1 MQACGFAQYASDPS
15 KQHKEEFE
23 FMGIADI
30 SLVTIE
36 SQTNP
41 VVGLLYTPEEKS
53 SQAAVLGH
61 GYSGSKQD
69 MAPLA
74 QSLCSEG
81 YHVFIPDMRG
91 HKLGGTGGYLSSL
104 DDVAEDLETSVRFLK
119 QNIGASSVALCGHSM
134 SGGAAAKTAA
144 LCEDVDSLILLAVS
158 LRPPDIGLPPKA
170 LKLTKLRSMYVY
182 GAPALEARQQ
192 IQIMLREYM
201 GRVPGKPVLLVT
213 GKDDRFNTA
222 EQCQALL
229 DMAQGPKCLKVV
241 NTDHFGVPLRCA
253 NEVIEWL
260 AGQRA
265 AD

>member
-1 MQACGFAQYASDPS
+1 
-15 KQHKEEFE
+15 
-23 FMGIADI
+23 MGIADI

-81 YHVFIPDMRG
+81 YHVFVPDIRG

-104 DDVAEDLETSVRFLK
+104 DDVAEDLETCVRFLK
-119 QNIGASSVALCGHSM
+119 ANTGASRIALCGHSM
-134 SGGAAAKTAA
+134 SGGAAAKTATI
-144 LCEDVDSLILLAVS
+144 CEDVDSLILLAVS
-158 LRPPDIGLPPKA
+158 LRPLDIGLPPKA
-170 LKLTKLRSMYVY
+170 LQLTRMRSMYVH
-182 GAPALEARQQ
+182 GAPALETRQQ
-192 IQIMLREYM
+192 IQDMLREYM
-201 GRVPGKPVLLVT
+201 GRVPGKPVLLVI
-213 GKDDRFNTA
+213 GKDDKFNTA
-222 EQCQALL
+222 EHGQALL
-229 DMAQGPKCLKVV
+229 DLAQGPKCLKVV
-241 NTDHFGVPLRCA
+241 NTDHFGVPLRCS

-260 AGQRA
+260 AEQGM

>member
-1 MQACGFAQYASDPS
+1 
-15 KQHKEEFE
+15 
-23 FMGIADI
+23 MGIADI
-30 SLVTIE
+30 SLVTVE

-41 VVGLLYTPEEKS
+41 VVGLLYTPEENYS
-53 SQAAVLGH
+53 HAAVLGH

-81 YHVFIPDMRG
+81 YHVFVPDIRG
-91 HKLGGTGGYLSSL
+91 HKLGGTGGYLNSL

-119 QNIGASSVALCGHSM
+119 ANIGASRVALCGHSM

-144 LCEDVDSLILLAVS
+144 LCDDVDALVVLALGV
-158 LRPPDIGLPPKA
+158 RPMHIGLPPKA
-170 LKLTKLRSMYVY
+170 LKLTKLRSMYVH
-182 GAPALEARQQ
+182 GTSALEIRQQ
-192 IQIMLREYM
+192 IQIMLREYI
-201 GRVPGKPVLLVT
+201 GRMPRKPVLVVT
-213 GKDDRFNTA
+213 GKGDRFNTA
-222 EQCQALL
+222 EYCQALL
-229 DMAQGPKCLKVV
+229 DMAQGPKCLKII

-260 AGQRA
+260 AEQRA